1 MDGMSLLDVLRGVM
15 LDPAEQAAY
24 NADPS
29 AYLERFGYDDVDPAD
44 LSEAFGLVAD
54 TLPPDQAQ
62 AAWAAASTPDG
73 DAFGTVTAD
82 FDSDNGAEPPEPDGG
97 LGPGSES
104 PGDIGE
110 TSLSFGQGEADDGPP
125 APAAVEPEAGDGG
138 ATAPG
143 SDFEPA
149 APVGGESGLSDASG
163 LDAGYADV
171 ADDFDDADGDG
182 IDDAYDSDA
191 DGDGIDDAY
200 DSDADGDG
208 IDDAYD
214 SGAGGTVGT
223 DADGDGI
230 DDAYDSGASG
240 AVGTDA
246 DGDGIDDAYD
256 SGAGGAVGTDADGDG
271 IDDAYDSG
279 TGGAVGTDDSSA
291 GGGFGGGLDADGDG
305 IDGGYDSGLDDDLG
319 DLDQIDGLDELSMPG
334 PDDTDIGSF

>member
-29 AYLERFGYDDVDPAD
+29 AYLGRFGYDDVDPAD

-82 FDSDNGAEPPEPDGG
+82 FDSDNGVEPPPEPDPGPDLG
-97 LGPGSES
+97 GPGEVAVE
-104 PGDIGE
+104 P
-110 TSLSFGQGEADDGPP
+110 SLSFGQGEADDSPP
-125 APAAVEPEAGDGG
+125 APAAVEPQAGDGG
-138 ATAPG
+138 TTAP
-143 SDFEPA
+143 DDQFEPA
-149 APVGGESGLSDASG
+149 TPDGGEAGLTEGSG
-163 LDAGYADV
+163 LDAGYAEV

-182 IDDAYDSDA
+182 IDDAYDSGA
-191 DGDGIDDAY
+191 GGTGTGL
-200 DSDADGDG
+200 DADGDG

-214 SGAGGTVGT
+214 SGAGDAGTGL

-230 DDAYDSGASG
+230 DDSYDS
-240 AVGTDA
+240 
-246 DGDGIDDAYD
+246 
-256 SGAGGAVGTDADGDG
+256 
-271 IDDAYDSG
+271 
-279 TGGAVGTDDSSA
+279 

-305 IDGGYDSGLDDDLG
+305 IDDGYDIGLDDDLG
-319 DLDQIDGLDELSMPG
+319 DLDQIDGLDQLTMPG

>member
-200 DSDADGDG
+200 DS
-208 IDDAYD
+208 
-214 SGAGGTVGT
+214 GAGGTVGT

-246 DGDGIDDAYD
+246 DGDGIDDPYD
-256 SGAGGAVGTDADGDG
+256 TGASGAVGTDADGDG
-271 IDDAYDSG
+271 IDDTYDSG

>member
-200 DSDADGDG
+200 DS
-208 IDDAYD
+208 
-214 SGAGGTVGT
+214 GAGGTVGS

-230 DDAYDSGASG
+230 DDAYDSGAS
-240 AVGTDA
+240 
-246 DGDGIDDAYD
+246 
-256 SGAGGAVGTDADGDG
+256 GAVGTDADGDG

>member
-200 DSDADGDG
+200 DS
-208 IDDAYD
+208 
-214 SGAGGTVGT
+214 GAGGTVGT
-223 DADGDGI
+223 DADRDGI
-230 DDAYDSGASG
+230 DDAYDGGASG

-246 DGDGIDDAYD
+246 DGDGIDD
-256 SGAGGAVGTDADGDG
+256 SF
-271 IDDAYDSG
+271 DSG

-291 GGGFGGGLDADGDG
+291 GGGFGGGLDADGGG

>member
-200 DSDADGDG
+200 DS
-208 IDDAYD
+208 
-214 SGAGGTVGT
+214 
-223 DADGDGI
+223 
-230 DDAYDSGASG
+230 GAS
-240 AVGTDA
+240 
-246 DGDGIDDAYD
+246 
-256 SGAGGAVGTDADGDG
+256 GAVGTDADGDG